1 MWKSLFDY
9 CLACGIDLPRDTP
22 DLYCDSH
29 QQSARRALARMAWGT
44 AIIPRL
50 VLLLII
56 FGILFAT
63 SH

>member
-9 CLACGIDLPRDTP
+9 CLACGVDLPRNTS

-29 QQSARRALARMAWGT
+29 QQSARRAMARIAWGT

-56 FGILFAT
+56 FGILFAA